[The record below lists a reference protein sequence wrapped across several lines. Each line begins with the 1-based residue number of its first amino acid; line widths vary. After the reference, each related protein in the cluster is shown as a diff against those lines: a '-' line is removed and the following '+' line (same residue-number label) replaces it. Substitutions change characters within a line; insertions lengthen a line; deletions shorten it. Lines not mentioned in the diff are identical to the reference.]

1 MAAPAPV
8 ITCAFQLVGQKII
21 LPFGSD
27 ISPLLKFHWQ
37 KYLPWSW
44 QTWGW
49 WVHRRAGE
57 YDPTIK
63 HSWWVTRATTFH
75 SCPCNSFFFGSPH
88 TAFSLFWPA
97 DMDMDEVIR
106 VEMAQPV
113 QIWRKWERKE
123 DKKYKNAKSIW
134 KYAYNHNFAIIQFRY
149 TCGWWINLLNEK

>member
-1 MAAPAPV
+1 MRTHFFLVTSSACATYLWSNMAAPAPV
-8 ITCAFQLVGQKII
+8 ITSAFQLVGQKII

-27 ISPLLKFHWQ
+27 ISPLLKFPWP

-57 YDPTIK
+57 CDLTIEY
-63 HSWWVTRATTFH
+63 SWWVTRATTLH

-88 TAFSLFWPA
+88 PALSLFWPE

-106 VEMAQPV
+106 LDMAQAV
-113 QIWRKWERKE
+113 QIWRKQEWKE
-123 DKKYKNAKSIW
+123 DKKI
-134 KYAYNHNFAIIQFRY
+134 
-149 TCGWWINLLNEK
+149 